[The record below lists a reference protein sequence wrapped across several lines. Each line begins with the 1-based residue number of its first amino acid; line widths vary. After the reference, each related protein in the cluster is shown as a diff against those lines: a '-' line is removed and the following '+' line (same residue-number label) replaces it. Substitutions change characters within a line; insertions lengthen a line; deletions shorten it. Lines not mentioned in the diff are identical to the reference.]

1 MPNQPVLSISDR
13 EELVKYVRVIIGD
26 EPHVE
31 DIVQDA
37 ILVSLE
43 KNESLRDKDNYRQWL
58 FKIARN
64 KALDLLKQKSS
75 QKGKQTLS
83 ELEIIDAHLDS
94 SKSLLTLAENNTAIY
109 NEIKN
114 QYINLN
120 KSISEIKAY
129 LAQFNPDTGL
139 ISDEH
144 LEILLLQEFEEI
156 SQQQIADLLGIPLS
170 TAKSR
175 IQRAREKVKEVFF
188 KCCRFEFD
196 SRGGITDYVPHKK

>member
-1 MPNQPVLSISDR
+1 MPDQSLASIIDR
-13 EELVKYVRVIIGD
+13 DELVKYVRAIIGD
-26 EPHVE
+26 EPEVE

-43 KNESLRDKDNYRQWL
+43 KSNSLRDKGNYRQWL
-58 FKIARN
+58 FRIARN
-64 KALDLLKQKSS
+64 KALDLLKLKSS
-75 QKGKQTLS
+75 HKNTRSLS

-94 SKSLLTLAENNTAIY
+94 SKSLLTLAENNKAVY
-109 NEIKN
+109 NEVKN
-114 QYINLN
+114 QFTNLK

-129 LAQFNPDTGL
+129 LAQFNPDANI

-144 LEILLLQEFEEI
+144 LQILLLQEFEGI
-156 SQQQIADLLGIPLS
+156 SQQQIADLLGVPLP

-188 KCCRFEFD
+188 RCCRFEFD
-196 SRGGITDYVPHKK
+196 SRGGIVDYTPQKK